1 MGPSQNYECYQMVQR
16 IVSNVSLISEFLGVS
31 QRFVIKEQGM
41 ATEFR
46 VRDRQKPVYRCMC
59 TYAHTPGWGMCGLR
73 RILGVC
79 AVGACALLEE
89 IRGCM
94 CGLEGAYTTVEIQ
107 SLRKVTRNRCKLDLL
122 VKNSVWRRL
131 RRANK
136 HLYTKNKILKGC
148 LGQENFGGG
157 MCGFENSIYTLCHV
171 LPIEEGSPR
180 DS

>member
-1 MGPSQNYECYQMVQR
+1 MT
-16 IVSNVSLISEFLGVS
+16 FLRTADS
-31 QRFVIKEQGM
+31 
-41 ATEFR
+41 
-46 VRDRQKPVYRCMC
+46 VRRACIFSSVYRCMC

-148 LGQENFGGG
+148 LGEEKFGGG
-157 MCGFENSIYTLCHV
+157 MCGFENSIYTL
-171 LPIEEGSPR
+171 
-180 DS
+180 

>member
-1 MGPSQNYECYQMVQR
+1 
-16 IVSNVSLISEFLGVS
+16 
-31 QRFVIKEQGM
+31 
-41 ATEFR
+41 
-46 VRDRQKPVYRCMC
+46 
-59 TYAHTPGWGMCGLR
+59 MCGLR

-131 RRANK
+131 GRANK
-136 HLYTKNKILKGC
+136 HLYIKNKILIGC
-148 LGQENFGGG
+148 LGQENFGGV
-157 MCGFENSIYTLCHV
+157 CAVLKTRYILCV
-171 LPIEEGSPR
+171 WSWKFSQVDLL
-180 DS
+180 D